1 MTSVSWIV
9 VATAEQG
16 VLQGGW
22 EFIWAAYGATW
33 LFMGGYALTLVT
45 RNHHAISPATPGPEK
60 S

>member
-1 MTSVSWIV
+1 MFTAIV
-9 VATAEQG
+9 IATADQG

-45 RNHHAISPATPGPEK
+45 RSRATTPGNSGTEN

>member
-1 MTSVSWIV
+1 MLTAIV
-9 VATAEQG
+9 IATADQG

-45 RNHHAISPATPGPEK
+45 RSRTITPGNSGTEN

>member
-33 LFMGGYALTLVT
+33 LFLGGYALTLVT
-45 RNHHAISPATPGPEK
+45 RSHPTTPPATSGSEE